1 MSPLNPLI
9 AFALRQAVAEPD
21 DRVADFLARRLDQA
35 VGPLPTALAY
45 AADRTWRGL
54 AAALVLDG
62 VLNRLRATDP
72 AEAAG
77 LQEQLR
83 RLSCGG
89 AGRVRDGLGRGPMAW
104 PAAWRWG
111 PVPREGPP

>member
-83 RLSCGG
+83 RFFAAGG
-89 AGRVRDGLGRGPMAW
+89 GGVPGVFGRGGHGCA
-104 PAAWRWG
+104 
-111 PVPREGPP
+111 